1 MLFHNFELM
10 NHMKSSSLFILL
22 RNEEVVAG
30 CQQMATTWV
39 NQLSLLEQDDQNE
52 ILKPVKNNQKSFI
65 HIKPLFIHIHKN
77 NSERFHLLK

>member
-1 MLFHNFELM
+1 
-10 NHMKSSSLFILL
+10 
-22 RNEEVVAG
+22 
-30 CQQMATTWV
+30 MATTWV

-77 NSERFHLLK
+77 NSEIFHLLKQKFD